1 MNLAL
6 SILFLWLGA
15 MLLAV
20 AFHPLASGST
30 TPSAVLESIQNKIK
44 ATPSAYDAA

>member
-6 SILFLWLGA
+6 AIVFLWLGA
-15 MLLAV
+15 VLLTV

-30 TPSAVLESIQNKIK
+30 TPSAVLESLEAKVK
-44 ATPSAYDAA
+44 DEPSAYTA